1 MTVAENV
8 IHSVPRFSESWTRRI
23 QAFDASVTEV
33 HAVSSMDDQQSPA
46 HGSDPHGIL
55 VAGMAAAAR
64 AGWLA
69 AGPEAEE
76 VQVRKR
82 RIDGD
87 ATAAAESILR
97 RFADRLVIVAGEGP
111 GEQMPGAFLG
121 QELGHARD
129 PSRTWSGIFDY
140 VDGTT
145 LTALGLPGALSLGG
159 LGKGLRGVPD
169 LQAYAVLAPVSIAGR
184 LDIGTPPE
192 EHALDMVE
200 AIGAECGVHRLGD
213 LRVVTHSQD
222 TGAFHQTLISR
233 LVDGGVGEVV
243 VPDPVIIEPP
253 YVLARAGLVEP
264 RTDTMIGV
272 FGFPELAF
280 ACLILDLIA
289 PQFTFVFRPAS
300 LSGLRAKSVTL
311 APLFDFEDEEVEQ
324 LADVGLGPHS
334 RLLGSDLV
342 PTGSGRAA
350 AMFSVTGSPLLSL
363 EPPARHDGA
372 VSVEGLLVERGRMT
386 RLKVISRQ

>member
-1 MTVAENV
+1 MTVAENA
-8 IHSVPRFSESWTRRI
+8 IHAVPRFSEAWTRRI

-33 HAVSSMDDQQSPA
+33 HAVSSMDDQGQPP
-46 HGSDPHGIL
+46 HDSDPHGIL

-69 AGPEAEE
+69 AGPDPGDITA
-76 VQVRKR
+76 RKR

-97 RFADRLVIVAGEGP
+97 EFAERLIIVAGEGP

-121 QELGHARD
+121 QELGLAQE
-129 PSRTWSGIFDY
+129 SSQTWSGVFDY

-159 LGKGLRGVPD
+159 LGVGLRGVPD
-169 LQAYAVLAPVSIAGR
+169 LQAYAVLAPVSIADQ
-184 LDIGTPPE
+184 LDISTPPE
-192 EHALDMVE
+192 DHALELVE
-200 AIGAECGVHRLGD
+200 AIAAECGVHRLSD
-213 LRVVTHSQD
+213 LRVVTHSAD
-222 TGAFHQTLISR
+222 TGSFHHTLIRR
-233 LVDGGVGEVV
+233 LADGGVGEVV

-264 RTDTMIGV
+264 RVDTMIGV

-280 ACLILDLIA
+280 ACLVLELIA

-300 LSGLRAKSVTL
+300 LSGLRASSPTL
-311 APLFDFEDEEVEQ
+311 APLFDFEDGEVEQ
-324 LADVGLGPHS
+324 LADVGLEPHT
-334 RLLGSDLV
+334 RFFGSDLV
-342 PTGSGRAA
+342 PAGSGRAA
-350 AMFSVTGSPLLSL
+350 AMFSVTGSPLLNL
-363 EPPARHDGA
+363 APPTRCDGT
-372 VSVEGLLVERGRMT
+372 VSIDGLLVERGRMT
-386 RLKVISRQ
+386 RLRVVSRQ